1 MEVPS
6 MTADDAL
13 RELAEGNRR
22 FAAGRPAGPRRDSAR
37 RAELASGQH
46 PFAAVLACSDSR
58 VAPEIIFDQGL
69 GDLFIVRVPG
79 NVADDT
85 ILASLELGATHL
97 GVPLIVVLGH
107 TKCGA
112 IAAALDAREAEEKR
126 RLITR
131 LLQPAIDAS
140 IRDETDPGK
149 IQDRA
154 ARENVRLVVE
164 TLRRSAPT
172 LAALQERGA
181 LRVVGAVYDIETG
194 LVDWVKG

>member
-1 MEVPS
+1 
-6 MTADDAL
+6 MTADEVL

-22 FAAGRPAGPRRDSAR
+22 FAAGRPTGPRRDPAR
-37 RAELASGQH
+37 RAELVAGQH
-46 PFAAVLACSDSR
+46 PKAAVLACSDSR
-58 VAPEIIFDQGL
+58 VAPEIVFDQGL

-85 ILASLELGATHL
+85 ILASLELGAAHL
-97 GVPLIVVLGH
+97 GVPLVVVLGH

-112 IAAALDAREAEEKR
+112 IAVALDARDTGDKS
-126 RLITR
+126 RLLVR

-140 IRDETDPGK
+140 IRDEADLDKRP
-149 IQDRA
+149 DRA

-164 TLRRSAPT
+164 TLRRSAPA
-172 LAALQERGA
+172 LAALQERGS

-194 LVDWVKG
+194 IVEWAEC

>member
-1 MEVPS
+1 
-6 MTADDAL
+6 MTADEAL

-22 FAAGRPAGPRRDSAR
+22 FAAGRPAGPRRDAAR
-37 RAELASGQH
+37 RSELASGQH

-58 VAPEIIFDQGL
+58 VAPEIVFDQGL

-85 ILASLELGATHL
+85 ILASLELGAGHL
-97 GVPLIVVLGH
+97 GVPLVVVLGH

-112 IAAALDAREAEEKR
+112 IAAALDARETGEQE
-126 RLITR
+126 RLLVR

-140 IRDETDPGK
+140 IRGEADPDK
-149 IQDRA
+149 RPDSA

-172 LAALQERGA
+172 LAALQQRGA
-181 LRVVGAVYDIETG
+181 LRVVGAMYDIDTG
-194 LVDWVKG
+194 IVEWGKG